1 MIIHAVENGDSLWKI
16 AQRYGADLNQIILL
30 NQLNTPDIVVI
41 GQALVIPEPEKEYVV
56 QPGDNLWN
64 IASRYGVRVQDL
76 AEKNNMANPAL
87 IFVGQMLLIPF
98 TNYTVQPGD
107 SLWKIANQFGVSVSE
122 IAEANGIQNPS
133 VISVGMRLAIPSP
146 LRPVKEINAYITRI
160 NAEGASEVNTLGSH
174 FTYLSP
180 FTRTIQADGNLTDLD
195 DAAVLQA
202 AAAQNISPLLVVTNF
217 IGGSFDSDLAATF
230 LRNPGIQ
237 DSFINNLLAQMRSKG
252 YSGVNFDF
260 EYVYPEDKEN
270 YNAFLRKV
278 VSRLRPEGFSVST
291 ALAPKVREDQQGL
304 LYEAHDYE
312 AHGDIVDFVVL
323 MTYEWGW
330 SGGRPW
336 AIAPINK
343 VREVLDYAVTV
354 IPRDK
359 ILMGMPLYG
368 REWEI
373 PWVQGTYART
383 VNPQEAI
390 QLAARYGVPIQYN
403 EEYKSPFFRYT
414 DENGQQHEVWFED
427 ARSVQAKYD
436 TVEEYGL
443 RGASYWVLGSPF
455 PQNWP
460 VLQRHFKVKK
470 T

>member
-1 MIIHAVENGDSLWKI
+1 MIIHAVENGDSLWRI
-16 AQRYGADLNQIILL
+16 AQRYGADINQIILL
-30 NQLNTPDIVVI
+30 NQLNNPDVVVI
-41 GQALVIPEPEKEYVV
+41 GQALVIPEPNKEYVV

-64 IASRYGVRVQDL
+64 IANRYGVRVQDL
-76 AEKNNMANPAL
+76 AEKNNIANPAL

-98 TNYTVQPGD
+98 TNYTVQAGD

-122 IAEANGIQNPS
+122 IAEANGIENPA
-133 VISVGMRLAIPSP
+133 VISVGMTLAIPSP
-146 LRPVKEINAYITRI
+146 LRPVKEINAYITRT
-160 NAEGASEVNTLGSH
+160 NAQGAREVNTLGSH
-174 FTYLSP
+174 FTFLSP
-180 FTRTIQADGNLTDLD
+180 FTRTIQTDGNLTDLD

-202 AAAQNISPLLVVTNF
+202 AAAQNIAPLLVVTNF
-217 IGGSFDSDLAATF
+217 VGGSFDSDLAATF

-237 DSFINNLLAQMRSKG
+237 DTFIDNLLGQMRSKG

-390 QLAARYGVPIQYN
+390 QLAATYGVPIQYN
-403 EEYKSPFFRYT
+403 EEYQSPFFRYT
-414 DENGQQHEVWFED
+414 DENGHQHEVWFED

-436 TVEEYGL
+436 TIEEYGL

-460 VLQRHFKVKK
+460 VLQRNFKVKK
-470 T
+470 M

>member
-1 MIIHAVENGDSLWKI
+1 MIIHAVENGDSLWRI
-16 AQRYGADLNQIILL
+16 AQRYGADINQIILL
-30 NQLNTPDIVVI
+30 NQLNNPDVVVI
-41 GQALVIPEPEKEYVV
+41 GQALVIPEPNKEYVV

-64 IASRYGVRVQDL
+64 IANRHGVRVQDL
-76 AEKNNMANPAL
+76 AEKNNIANPAL
-87 IFVGQMLLIPF
+87 IFIGQMLLLPF
-98 TNYTVQPGD
+98 TNYTVQAGD

-122 IAEANGIQNPS
+122 IAEANGIENPS
-133 VISVGMRLAIPSP
+133 LISVGMTLAIPSP
-146 LRPVKEINAYITRI
+146 LRPVKEINAYITRT
-160 NAEGASEVNTLGSH
+160 NAEGAREVNTLGSH

-180 FTRTIQADGNLTDLD
+180 FTRTIQTDGNLTDLD

-217 IGGSFDSDLAATF
+217 VGGSFDSDLAATF

-237 DSFINNLLAQMRSKG
+237 DTFIENLLEQMRAKG
-252 YSGVNFDF
+252 YLGVNFDF

-278 VSRLRPEGFSVST
+278 VGRLRPEGFSVST

-390 QLAARYGVPIQYN
+390 QLAATYGVPIQYN
-403 EEYKSPFFRYT
+403 EEYQSPFFRYT

-436 TVEEYGL
+436 TLEEYGL

-460 VLQRHFKVKK
+460 ALQRNFKVKK
-470 T
+470 M